1 MSRKFYGTFTAKS
14 SQSILITMKI
24 RMIMISKNHVSGDLQ
39 LILISESKNMYDHDQ
54 HQQHLEDEG
63 LIDHMK
69 KNSKNSKYGLPTG
82 GSLPVKK
89 RIFKISGDLK
99 NFY

>member
-39 LILISESKNMYDHDQ
+39 LIPIRGSKNMYDQDQ

-69 KNSKNSKYGLPTG
+69 KNSKNSKYGVTDRWKP
-82 GSLPVKK
+82 SRKE